1 MWVIEISWV
10 SDVAPCWRSPT
21 PPLALP
27 RPCPLDLLRLHLSTR
42 PHTSA
47 LHHSALAPDRIT
59 RFPRVC
65 LLLSKYSLLFN
76 CSFQIPRSRRLA
88 CFTTRL
94 TILYFLCFHL
104 IYLCVLQRSQFF
116 NYFCSLRLLF
126 LSPLSFR
133 PDLLFVLPL
142 LWSSHFFFRLALEPH
157 PSLQNTHPKRT
168 RALRNEYTNT
178 TSIVVQCNSI
188 N

>member
-1 MWVIEISWV
+1 M
-10 SDVAPCWRSPT
+10 APCWRSPT

-42 PHTSA
+42 PHKSA

-126 LSPLSFR
+126 LLRCLFVRTYFLSSHSSEALIFFSDSPLNLIPPSR
-133 PDLLFVLPL
+133 IPIQNERVPSGTSTQTLPL
-142 LWSSHFFFRLALEPH
+142 LLFSVIR
-157 PSLQNTHPKRT
+157 
-168 RALRNEYTNT
+168 
-178 TSIVVQCNSI
+178 SIKEKCVV
-188 N
+188 